1 MKQAV
6 TYGPGQIGVIDATD
20 PTPGPG
26 EVVLRVSAAG
36 ICGSDLHF
44 HRRRPEGQAAAREP
58 GACRPLGGH
67 EFCGRVTAIG
77 EGVTHVA
84 PGERVGV
91 EPLVGCGHCR
101 FCAAGH
107 YHLCPELRH
116 LSGGFSE
123 LAKAPGDKVYRIPDS
138 VSDDA
143 AAVLDC
149 LACGVHALQ
158 RYAPGLT
165 DTAVVLGDAA
175 IGLSTLQSAKANG
188 AGRAG
193 VIGHHAHALD
203 IARRVGADFTINS
216 HEQDPVAA
224 VRELT
229 GGLGADVV
237 YESVGGTATTL
248 VEAAQL
254 VRPGGTIVVIGCFT
268 DAPAPDWRR
277 LMRYE
282 VNLLFSWSYARWN
295 GIPEFQIALDLLAAG
310 KVIGEAMVTHHY
322 PLAQVDQAFQ
332 AALKKGASGATK
344 VLVTP

>member
-6 TYGPGQIGVIDATD
+6 TYGPGEIGVIDAAD
-20 PTPGPG
+20 PTPGPND
-26 EVVLRVSAAG
+26 VVLRVSAAG

-44 HRRRPEGQAAAREP
+44 HRRPP
-58 GACRPLGGH
+58 GGERTCRPLGGH
-67 EFCGRVTAIG
+67 EFCGRVTAVG
-77 EGVTHVA
+77 AEVAHVA
-84 PGERVGV
+84 PGDRVGV

-101 FCAAGH
+101 FCGAGH

-116 LSGGFSE
+116 LSGGFGE
-123 LAKAPGDKVYRIPDS
+123 LAKAPADKVFRIPDH

-143 AAVLDC
+143 AAILDC
-149 LACGVHALQ
+149 LACGVHAVQ
-158 RYAPGLT
+158 RYAPGFT

-175 IGLSTLQSAKANG
+175 IGLSTLQVAKANG
-188 AGRAG
+188 AGRVG

-203 IARRVGADFTINS
+203 IAKRVGADFTLNS
-216 HEQDPVAA
+216 HEQDPIAA

-237 YESVGGTATTL
+237 YESVGGTASTL

-254 VRPGGTIVVIGCFT
+254 VRPGGTIVVTGCFT

-277 LMRYE
+277 LMRHE

-295 GIPEFQIALDLLAAG
+295 GVPEFQLALDLLAAG
-310 KVIGEAMVTHHY
+310 KVDGAAMVTHHF
-322 PLAQVDQAFQ
+322 PLAQVDRAFQ
-332 AALKKGASGATK
+332 AALKKGESQATK

>member
-6 TYGPGQIGVIDATD
+6 TYGPGEIGVAEAPD
-20 PTPGPG
+20 PTPGSG
-26 EVVLRVSAAG
+26 EVVLKVSAAG

-44 HRRRPEGQAAAREP
+44 HRRPP
-58 GACRPLGGH
+58 GERICRALGGH

-77 EGVTHVA
+77 EGITHVA
-84 PGERVGV
+84 PGDRVGV
-91 EPLVGCGHCR
+91 EPLVGCDHCR
-101 FCAAGH
+101 FCTAGH
-107 YHLCPELRH
+107 YHLCPGLKH
-116 LSGGFSE
+116 LSGGFGE
-123 LAKAPGDKVYRIPDS
+123 LAKAPGDKVFRIPDN

-143 AAVLDC
+143 AAILDC
-149 LACGVHALQ
+149 LACGVHAVQ
-158 RYAPGLT
+158 RYAPGFT

-175 IGLSTLQSAKANG
+175 IGLSSLAVAKANG

-193 VIGHHAHALD
+193 VIGHHAHALE
-203 IARRVGADFTINS
+203 IARRLGADFTLNS
-216 HEQDPVAA
+216 HEQDPIEA

-237 YESVGGTATTL
+237 YESVGGTASTL

-282 VNLLFSWSYARWN
+282 VNLLFSWSYACWN
-295 GIPEFQIALDLLAAG
+295 GVPEFQLALDLLAFG
-310 KVIGEAMVTHHY
+310 KVDSAAMVTHHF
-322 PLAQVDQAFQ
+322 PLSQVDQAFQ
-332 AALKKGASGATK
+332 AALKKGDSKATK